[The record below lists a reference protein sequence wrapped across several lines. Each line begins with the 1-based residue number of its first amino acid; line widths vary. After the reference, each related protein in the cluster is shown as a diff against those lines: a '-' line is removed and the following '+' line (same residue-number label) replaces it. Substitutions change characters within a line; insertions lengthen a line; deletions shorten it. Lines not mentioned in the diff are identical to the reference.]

1 MFFLGSAYPLGKFGL
16 NTSINPLLFGALRMG
31 IVFLCLVPFCKIK
44 VPPKKYFLPLIGFS
58 IFSLIVPEAH
68 LLNIALLHEHQGKG
82 LGRNLL
88 EHTAFQSKTL
98 GAKILFLEVRV
109 SNKKAIRLYESMG
122 FVKDAIRANY
132 YSGKLKEDALLM
144 SLKL

>member
-1 MFFLGSAYPLGKFGL
+1 MNIRLSSLDDISAIIAIEQATNETPWTKEQFISSMEVGNYSNVMELKR
-16 NTSINPLLFGALRMG
+16 A
-31 IVFLCLVPFCKIK
+31 VF
-44 VPPKKYFLPLIGFS
+44 GFS